1 MLGTDQQPNQAGG
14 VSVKNI
20 FTAPIKT
27 YLLTVTLR
35 LCFLCS
41 VLSYGSRREQPVSAG
56 GQRVHRGLPDCAG
69 HTQHLHHGIQGIN
82 CDSPSRQMTK
92 TRDILRRNHILVGL
106 SSSDAAY
113 FRSWP
118 QPTDEESFPS
128 PSLLPADPSV

>member
-27 YLLTVTLR
+27 YLLTATLQ

-69 HTQHLHHGIQGIN
+69 HTQHLHHGIQGSS
-82 CDSPSRQMTK
+82 CDRQAIK
-92 TRDILRRNHILVGL
+92 TRDILHLNHILVG
-106 SSSDAAY
+106 SSPSDAAY
-113 FRSWP
+113 FRSRS
-118 QPTDEESFPS
+118 QPPDEESFPG